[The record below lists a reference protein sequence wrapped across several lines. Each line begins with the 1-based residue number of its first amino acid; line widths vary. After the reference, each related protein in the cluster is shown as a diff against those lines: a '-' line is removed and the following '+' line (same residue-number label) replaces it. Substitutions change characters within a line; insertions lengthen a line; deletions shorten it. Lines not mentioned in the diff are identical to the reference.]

1 MTINDYCKNWRINR
15 RIRQSDIAKIAGISE
30 NAISEFERGNTVS
43 GKIIVAYIV
52 AGMEISHPNSIMID
66 K

>member
-15 RIRQSDIAKIAGISE
+15 KIRQSDIANIAGLTEYSV
-30 NAISEFERGNTVS
+30 SEFERGNTIS
-43 GKIIVAYIV
+43 GKIIAAYIV

>member
-1 MTINDYCKNWRINR
+1 MTINDYCKRWRIQMK
-15 RIRQSDIAKIAGISE
+15 IRQSDIAKIAGMSD
-30 NAISEFERGNTVS
+30 NAISEFERGNTIS

-52 AGMEISHPNSIMID
+52 AGMEISHPNSIIID

>member
-1 MTINDYCKNWRINR
+1 MTINDYCKRWRITR
-15 RIRQSDIAKIAGISE
+15 KIRQSDIAKIAGMSDKS
-30 NAISEFERGNTVS
+30 ISEFERGNTIS
-43 GKIIVAYIV
+43 GKIIVSYIV

>member
-15 RIRQSDIAKIAGISE
+15 RIRQSDIANIAGLTE
-30 NAISEFERGNTVS
+30 CAISAFERGKTIS